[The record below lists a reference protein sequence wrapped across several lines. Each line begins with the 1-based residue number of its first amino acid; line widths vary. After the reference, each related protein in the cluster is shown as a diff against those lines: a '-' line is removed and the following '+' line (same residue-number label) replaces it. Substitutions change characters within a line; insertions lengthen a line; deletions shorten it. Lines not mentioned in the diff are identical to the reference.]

1 MPLYENK
8 PVAPAHE
15 LKLDPSKHGKKQVW
29 VIPYSDE
36 VFVNYRYYFIKKNDI
51 TSKSK
56 FRTLYVFYILSRSFL
71 SAWCLNCRH
80 LNIVNFCQL
89 IYPII
94 YLFFSLNRDYLNR
107 IVFYNK
113 SQWQCAVTGR
123 QGLTYEEALENEK
136 KHREQLKKF
145 PRGLKQH
152 ILQMVQF
159 SKYTIFKYF
168 VVSSPNKNS
177 LHVLY

>member
-1 MPLYENK
+1 
-8 PVAPAHE
+8 V
-15 LKLDPSKHGKKQVW
+15 S
-29 VIPYSDE
+29 
-36 VFVNYRYYFIKKNDI
+36 
-51 TSKSK
+51 
-56 FRTLYVFYILSRSFL
+56 YISARSFPFARFAIL
-71 SAWCLNCRH
+71 HRTY
-80 LNIVNFCQL
+80 

-94 YLFFSLNRDYLNR
+94 YSFFLNRDYLNR

-159 SKYTIFKYF
+159 SKYMNFKYF
-168 VVSSPNKNS
+168 VVNS
-177 LHVLY
+177 RVGIYKRIITFLILIVNFL